1 MAPTQKERASKAAER
16 QRKREKLKRE
26 GLYEQYKAK
35 NANESRKF
43 RRMRASAL
51 EIMNQEDKARVI
63 HQRRERETELE
74 NGKVVQNWQ
83 E

>member
-43 RRMRASAL
+43 RRMRPSAL

-63 HQRRERETELE
+63 HQRRERER
-74 NGKVVQNWQ
+74 QS
-83 E
+83 